1 MDPPVSEPDYASY
14 VDRRAKN
21 RAVRAAVIR
30 RQVAILREVRST
42 IHDVHAIAAVRRAR
56 HRRG

>member
-42 IHDVHAIAAVRRAR
+42 IHDVHAIAVRRAR